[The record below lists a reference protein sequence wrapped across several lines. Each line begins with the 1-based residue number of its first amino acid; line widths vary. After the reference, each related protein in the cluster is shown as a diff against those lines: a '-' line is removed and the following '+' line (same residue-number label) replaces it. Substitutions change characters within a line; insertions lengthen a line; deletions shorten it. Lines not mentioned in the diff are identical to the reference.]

1 MRPTCAEVPR
11 VRHPFPTEV
20 RTLGDAIRVARKEKA
35 LRQNQLA
42 AILAVTTRRIQ
53 KWELD
58 YLIPPPEHMEK
69 LGKSLNL
76 SQWLNATK

>member
-1 MRPTCAEVPR
+1 M
-11 VRHPFPTEV
+11 
-20 RTLGDAIRVARKEKA
+20 TLGDAIRVARKEKA

-58 YLIPPPEHMEK
+58 YLVPSPEQMEK
-69 LGKSLNL
+69 LGNSLNL
-76 SQWLNATK
+76 AQWLHTMKQNR